1 MKHYFTCHEYDTH
14 IDVLKSKYDYIFLSE
29 SKCKLCGFRPSV
41 LRQEAREEVE
51 QSIEKMKNDW
61 ENGVDIELI
70 IRGEGYVMELY
81 SKRYE
86 EKMEKN
92 EECDVKPNVIKTR
105 DIDFVDFLLE
115 NEYTINNVV
124 SLGRQK
130 EKSSSSSDTQ
140 TYKGLFRFAQ
150 RARSSSYSSGERRD
164 IAEYTLV
171 LNKKKHVRRTK
182 R

>member
-1 MKHYFTCHEYDTH
+1 MKHYFTRHEYDTH
-14 IDVLKSKYDYIFLSE
+14 IDVLKSKYDYVFLDE

-41 LRQEAREEVE
+41 LKQEAREEVE
-51 QSIEKMKNDW
+51 EELERKRNDFKNGGD
-61 ENGVDIELI
+61 VELMT
-70 IRGEGYVMELY
+70 RGQIYVIELY
-81 SKRYE
+81 SKNYE
-86 EKMEKN
+86 EKMDKN
-92 EECDVKPNVIKTR
+92 SECGVMLNVIKTK
-105 DIDFVDFLLE
+105 DINFVDFLLE

-164 IAEYTLV
+164 ISEYTLV
-171 LNKKKHVRRTK
+171 LNKKKK
-182 R
+182 